1 MDVLF
6 GASVVEVEAV
16 VAPIVHLLVHV
27 YVVLDS
33 YLLFYSNLQ
42 TRPSRHRLGRLTS
55 NHDIS
60 NENHKR
66 GAAD

>member
-1 MDVLF
+1 MNALF

-42 TRPSRHRLGRLTS
+42 TRPSSVAT
-55 NHDIS
+55 
-60 NENHKR
+60 
-66 GAAD
+66 APC